1 MLDIEGSKRVVRDIL
16 EESHTDALIISK
28 NGRIKFEYF
37 SNGMTEDSRHL
48 AFSVSKSVTGI
59 LAGIV
64 LKKWNIDPSCLV
76 SDLIQLP
83 SGSAYEGATIRNLL
97 DMTVSVDFDES
108 YTSKI
113 GTYARYRRAMLWMP
127 RDNSIDVN
135 NENLTNF
142 ILSLPKADYEH
153 GEKFSYKSPNSDLLG
168 LILQKISNKPLVDIF
183 SDLLWKKIGCSNAN
197 ITIDDDGLARMAGGL
212 SCTIYDL
219 FRIAEVIRNGGYL
232 NGELLIDPIWVID
245 TINNGDRNAWEK
257 GEFFDS
263 FPLGNYRNQWYS
275 FNDGIL
281 CAIGIHGQWIYIDI
295 PKMIVICKFSSQPEA
310 VDAMLDK
317 LTLKFFEETAKY
329 FV

>member
-1 MLDIEGSKRVVRDIL
+1 
-16 EESHTDALIISK
+16 
-28 NGRIKFEYF
+28 
-37 SNGMTEDSRHL
+37 
-48 AFSVSKSVTGI
+48 
-59 LAGIV
+59 
-64 LKKWNIDPSCLV
+64 
-76 SDLIQLP
+76 
-83 SGSAYEGATIRNLL
+83 
-97 DMTVSVDFDES
+97 
-108 YTSKI
+108 
-113 GTYARYRRAMLWMP
+113 MLWMP